1 MADLTSVLQEWAWD
15 GTGPKVRQLTLP
27 DGRTVI
33 QVRVEL
39 GILQME
45 ATGRPDGARPNGH
58 ESVLAELM
66 AQPEEEPLTPEQ
78 AEALRAE
85 CVLYQQRSAAF
96 AAVGRPGDA
105 ARDSHRNVEAS
116 DLVRKRAAR
125 PQDRAAFEQMRVP
138 FILMR
143 ARSAAA
149 AAVRA
154 GDGKAAVAALDHGL
168 AELKESFAVM
178 GMAPRFDGSP
188 EAAILRSM
196 RELLTPKL
204 PSSQRAELEER
215 LRRAVASE
223 NYELAAILRNE
234 LRQMREGIGGC

>member
-1 MADLTSVLQEWAWD
+1 MSDLTALMQEWPWD
-15 GTGPKVRQLTLP
+15 ATGPRVRELHVAG
-27 DGRTVI
+27 GRVVL

-45 ATGRPDGARPNGH
+45 TTGRPDGVRPNGH
-58 ESVLAELM
+58 ESVLAELS
-66 AQPEEEPLTPEQ
+66 AVEGEEPITPEQ
-78 AEALRAE
+78 ADALRAE
-85 CVLYQQRSAAF
+85 CVLYQQRAAAF

-105 ARDSHRNVEAS
+105 ARDSHRNVEAT
-116 DLVRKRAAR
+116 DLMRRRAAR
-125 PQDRAAFEQMRVP
+125 PQDRAIFEQMRIP

-143 ARSAAA
+143 SRSAAA

-168 AELKESFAVM
+168 MEMKESFAVM

-234 LRQMREGIGGC
+234 LRQMRDGLQGA